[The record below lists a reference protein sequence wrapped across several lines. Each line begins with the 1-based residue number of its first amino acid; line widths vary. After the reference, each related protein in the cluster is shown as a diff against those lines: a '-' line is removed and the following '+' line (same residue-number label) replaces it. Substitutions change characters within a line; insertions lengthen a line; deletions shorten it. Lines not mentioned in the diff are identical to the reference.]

1 MAGLDKPRVILLG
14 GPTACGKTALS
25 VQLAR
30 QLGAEIISADSMQVY
45 KGLTVG
51 TAQVTAEEMGG
62 VVHHLVNFLDPE
74 VPYSAADFVEQA
86 DACIRDIHARGKLA
100 LVVGGTGLY
109 LSSLLDGRRYSLTPE
124 DDGLRQSL
132 CARLEAEGE
141 QALYEELRQ
150 RDPQAAEA
158 VHPHNHKRLIRAL
171 ELSIST
177 GQTLAQRN
185 AASLPQ
191 EKPYNSLLFCLSD
204 PDRARLYERIDRRVD
219 RMVEQGLVEEVRWLK
234 EHGYDRSLVS
244 MQGLGYKELF
254 PYLDGTCSLEEAVEI
269 IKRDTRHFAKRQI
282 TWFKREPDVI
292 WLNQQEFGYDKE
304 KILKR
309 MLELWEE
316 RKKS

>member
-1 MAGLDKPRVILLG
+1 MKKPLIVLT
-14 GPTACGKTALS
+14 GPTAAGKTELSIALAKK
-25 VQLAR
+25 LN
-30 QLGAEIISADSMQVY
+30 GAIISADSMQVY
-45 KGLTVG
+45 KYMNIGS
-51 TAQVTAEEMGG
+51 AKIRPEEMQG
-62 VVHHLVNFLDPE
+62 VRHYLVDVLDPRE
-74 VPYSAADFVEQA
+74 EFHV
-86 DACIRDIHARGKLA
+86 ARFQQMAKEAMDEIYRNGQLPI
-100 LVVGGTGLY
+100 VVGGTGFY
-109 LSSLLDGRRYSLTPE
+109 I
-124 DDGLRQSL
+124 
-132 CARLEAEGE
+132 
-141 QALYEELRQ
+141 QALLKDIDFDESSGELPCRKELEETARREGGAVLYERLKQ
-150 RDPQAAEA
+150 VDPESAEA
-158 VHPHNHKRLIRAL
+158 IHPNNVKRVIRAL
-171 ELSIST
+171 EFYQET
-177 GQTLAQRN
+177 GQPI
-185 AASLPQ
+185 SLHNKEQ
-191 EKPYNSLLFCLSD
+191 KEKQPHYTYAYFVLND
-204 PDRARLYERIDRRVD
+204 DRARLYERIDRRVD

>member
-1 MAGLDKPRVILLG
+1 MKKPLIVLT
-14 GPTACGKTALS
+14 GPTAAGKTELSIALAKK
-25 VQLAR
+25 LN
-30 QLGAEIISADSMQVY
+30 GAIISADSMQVY
-45 KGLTVG
+45 KYMNIGS
-51 TAQVTAEEMGG
+51 AKIRPEEMQG
-62 VVHHLVNFLDPE
+62 VRHYLVDVLDPRE
-74 VPYSAADFVEQA
+74 EFHV
-86 DACIRDIHARGKLA
+86 ARFQQMAKEA
-100 LVVGGTGLY
+100 LEEIYRNGQLPIVVGGTGFY
-109 LSSLLDGRRYSLTPE
+109 I
-124 DDGLRQSL
+124 
-132 CARLEAEGE
+132 
-141 QALYEELRQ
+141 QALLKDIDFDESSGELPCRKELEETARREGGAVLYERLKQ
-150 RDPQAAEA
+150 VDPESAEEI
-158 VHPHNHKRLIRAL
+158 HPNNVKRVIRAL
-171 ELSIST
+171 EFYQET
-177 GQTLAQRN
+177 GQPI
-185 AASLPQ
+185 SLHNREQ
-191 EKPYNSLLFCLSD
+191 KEKQPPYTYAYFVLND
-204 PDRARLYERIDRRVD
+204 DRARLYERIDRRVD

>member
-1 MAGLDKPRVILLG
+1 MKKPLIVLT
-14 GPTACGKTALS
+14 GPTAAGKTELSIALAKK
-25 VQLAR
+25 LN
-30 QLGAEIISADSMQVY
+30 GAIISADSMQVY
-45 KGLTVG
+45 KYMNIGS
-51 TAQVTAEEMGG
+51 AKIRPEEMQG
-62 VVHHLVNFLDPE
+62 VCHYLVDVLDPRE
-74 VPYSAADFVEQA
+74 EFHV
-86 DACIRDIHARGKLA
+86 ARFQQMAKEAMDEIYRNGQLPI
-100 LVVGGTGLY
+100 VVGGTGFY
-109 LSSLLDGRRYSLTPE
+109 I
-124 DDGLRQSL
+124 
-132 CARLEAEGE
+132 
-141 QALYEELRQ
+141 QALLKDIDFDESSGELPCRKELEETARREGGAVLYERLKQ
-150 RDPQAAEA
+150 VDPESAEA
-158 VHPHNHKRLIRAL
+158 IHPNNVKRVIRAL
-171 ELSIST
+171 EFYQET
-177 GQTLAQRN
+177 GQPI
-185 AASLPQ
+185 SLHNKEQ
-191 EKPYNSLLFCLSD
+191 KEKQPPYTYAYFVLND
-204 PDRARLYERIDRRVD
+204 DRARLYERIDRRVD

>member
-1 MAGLDKPRVILLG
+1 MKKPLIVLT
-14 GPTACGKTALS
+14 GPTAAGKTELSIALAKK
-25 VQLAR
+25 LN
-30 QLGAEIISADSMQVY
+30 GAIISADSMQVY
-45 KGLTVG
+45 KYMNIGS
-51 TAQVTAEEMGG
+51 AKIRPEEMQG
-62 VVHHLVNFLDPE
+62 VRHYLVDVLDPRE
-74 VPYSAADFVEQA
+74 EFHV
-86 DACIRDIHARGKLA
+86 ARFQQMAKEAMDEIYRNGQLPI
-100 LVVGGTGLY
+100 VVGGTGFY
-109 LSSLLDGRRYSLTPE
+109 I
-124 DDGLRQSL
+124 
-132 CARLEAEGE
+132 
-141 QALYEELRQ
+141 QALLKDIDFDESSGELPCRKELEETARREGGAVLYERLKQ
-150 RDPQAAEA
+150 VDPESAEA
-158 VHPHNHKRLIRAL
+158 IHPNNVKRVIRAL
-171 ELSIST
+171 EFYQET
-177 GQTLAQRN
+177 GQPISVHNKEQK
-185 AASLPQ
+185 
-191 EKPYNSLLFCLSD
+191 EKQPPYTYAYFVLND
-204 PDRARLYERIDRRVD
+204 DRARLYERIDRRVD

>member
-1 MAGLDKPRVILLG
+1 MKKPLIVLT
-14 GPTACGKTALS
+14 GPTAAGKTELSIALAKK
-25 VQLAR
+25 LN
-30 QLGAEIISADSMQVY
+30 GAIISADSMQVY
-45 KGLTVG
+45 KYMNIGS
-51 TAQVTAEEMGG
+51 AKIRPEEMQG
-62 VVHHLVNFLDPE
+62 VRHYLVDVLDPRE
-74 VPYSAADFVEQA
+74 EFHV
-86 DACIRDIHARGKLA
+86 ARYQQMAKEAMDEIYRNGQLPI
-100 LVVGGTGLY
+100 VVGGTGFY
-109 LSSLLDGRRYSLTPE
+109 I
-124 DDGLRQSL
+124 
-132 CARLEAEGE
+132 
-141 QALYEELRQ
+141 QALLKDIDFDESSGELPCRKELEETARREGGAVLYERLKQ
-150 RDPQAAEA
+150 VDPESAEA
-158 VHPHNHKRLIRAL
+158 IHPNNVKRVIRAL
-171 ELSIST
+171 EFYQET
-177 GQTLAQRN
+177 GQPI
-185 AASLPQ
+185 SLHNKEQ
-191 EKPYNSLLFCLSD
+191 KEKQPPYTYAYFVLND
-204 PDRARLYERIDRRVD
+204 DRARLYERIDRRVD

>member
-1 MAGLDKPRVILLG
+1 MKKPLIVLT
-14 GPTACGKTALS
+14 GPTAAGKTELS
-25 VQLAR
+25 IAFAKKLN
-30 QLGAEIISADSMQVY
+30 GAIISADSMQVY
-45 KGLTVG
+45 KYMNIGS
-51 TAQVTAEEMGG
+51 AKIRPEEMQGIR
-62 VVHHLVNFLDPE
+62 HYLVDVLDPRE
-74 VPYSAADFVEQA
+74 EFHV
-86 DACIRDIHARGKLA
+86 ARFQQMAKEA
-100 LVVGGTGLY
+100 LEEIYRNGQLPIVVGGTGFY
-109 LSSLLDGRRYSLTPE
+109 I
-124 DDGLRQSL
+124 
-132 CARLEAEGE
+132 
-141 QALYEELRQ
+141 QALLKDIDFDESSGELPCRKELEETARIEGGAVLYERLKQ
-150 RDPQAAEA
+150 VDPESAEA
-158 VHPHNHKRLIRAL
+158 IHPNNVKRVIRAL
-171 ELSIST
+171 EFYQET
-177 GQTLAQRN
+177 GQPI
-185 AASLPQ
+185 SLHNKEQ
-191 EKPYNSLLFCLSD
+191 KEKQPPYTYAYFVLND
-204 PDRARLYERIDRRVD
+204 DRARLYERIDRRVD

>member
-1 MAGLDKPRVILLG
+1 MKELKKPLIVLT
-14 GPTACGKTALS
+14 GPTAAGKTELSIALAKK
-25 VQLAR
+25 LN
-30 QLGAEIISADSMQVY
+30 GAIISADSMQVY
-45 KGLTVG
+45 KYMNIGS
-51 TAQVTAEEMGG
+51 AKIRPEEMQG
-62 VVHHLVNFLDPE
+62 VRHYLVDVLDPRE
-74 VPYSAADFVEQA
+74 EFHV
-86 DACIRDIHARGKLA
+86 ARFQQMAKEAMDEIYRNGQLPI
-100 LVVGGTGLY
+100 VVGGTGFY
-109 LSSLLDGRRYSLTPE
+109 I
-124 DDGLRQSL
+124 
-132 CARLEAEGE
+132 
-141 QALYEELRQ
+141 QALLKDIDFDESSGELPCRKELEETARREGGAVLYERLKQ
-150 RDPQAAEA
+150 VDPESAEA
-158 VHPHNHKRLIRAL
+158 IHPNNVKRVIRAL
-171 ELSIST
+171 EFYQET
-177 GQTLAQRN
+177 GQPI
-185 AASLPQ
+185 SLHNREQ
-191 EKPYNSLLFCLSD
+191 KEKQPPYTYAYFVLND
-204 PDRARLYERIDRRVD
+204 DRARLYERIDRRVD